1 MNYTKAI
8 FICLITYW
16 AMPAFGQQ
24 NFFNVP
30 SSDITPKHA
39 IFGQQQLNLAATSI
53 QSSTTMCYGL
63 GHDFEVGVNL
73 IGVNYDFKNQLT
85 TNTTTQPYS
94 PMYTFNAQKKITWSE
109 HIAIGIGAQLGTNQA
124 LMGGSYLYANAIYKD
139 EKTGTKLVGGLYRT
153 SDGYFGPET
162 RNFSDYAALK
172 KLGLQVGIEKNL
184 WHERIVFQA
193 DFISG
198 RHTLGELVLGGAYYL
213 SKHMVLSAGYQIPTF
228 HSKSIDAIVVEFT
241 WVP

>member
-1 MNYTKAI
+1 MNYCKAI
-8 FICLITYW
+8 LICLMLYW
-16 AMPAFGQQ
+16 AMPASGQQ

-39 IFGQQQLNLAATSI
+39 FFGQQQLNLAASSI

-63 GHDFEVGVNL
+63 GLDFEVGINV
-73 IGVNYDFKNQLT
+73 IGINYDFKNQFT
-85 TNTTTQPYS
+85 TNTTTQPYA
-94 PMYTFNAQKKITWSE
+94 PMYACNAQKKVKLSE
-109 HIAIGIGAQLGTNQA
+109 QLSVGIGGQLGTNQA
-124 LMGGSYLYANAIYKD
+124 LHGGSYLYTNAIYKD

-162 RNFSDYAALK
+162 RNFSEAGALK
-172 KLGLQVGIEKNL
+172 KLGMQVGIEKNL
-184 WHERIVFQA
+184 WHERLLFQA

-198 RHTLGELVLGGAYYL
+198 KHALGELVVGGAYYM
-213 SKHMVLSAGYQIPTF
+213 SRHMVLSAGYQIPTF
-228 HSKSIDAIVVEFT
+228 HSKSIDAVVVEFT